1 MIVYYSEDTDPYF
14 NLAAEAFFLHHL
26 KDDVLF
32 IWRSNKAV
40 VCGKHQNVC
49 AEVNFA
55 HCIVNGISV
64 CRRLS
69 GGGTVY
75 HDLGNINFTF
85 IKNLNEGLEKA
96 VNYKQFLNPVR
107 DVLFAM
113 GIKTEYSLRDD
124 LLLNNYKVSG
134 NAQHIFQKGMRILHH
149 GTLLYDSDLLS
160 LGKAL
165 RSQGNYIG
173 KAIKSVRSEVTNIR
187 NWVDFGSVDIFLKKF
202 LNEIEKRF
210 NTSVIAL
217 EEKHLIDIDLIKN
230 QKFALNS
237 WVLGY
242 SPNYNHKRQLEWGNI
257 LLNLDMTIEK
267 GIVQNIEI
275 YNFNRQ
281 KSFEQEC
288 QNLLGME
295 FNMINVKNV
304 FNTLSFD
311 HYIQL
316 F

>member
-14 NLAAEAFFLHHL
+14 NLAAEAFLLHHL
-26 KDDVLF
+26 KEDVLL

-49 AEVNFA
+49 AEVNFG

-85 IKNLNEGLEKA
+85 IKNLREGLEKA
-96 VNYKQFLNPVR
+96 VNYKQFLDPVR
-107 DVLFAM
+107 AILLAM
-113 GIKTEYSLRDD
+113 GINTEYSLRDD

-165 RSQGNYIG
+165 HSQGNYIG

-187 NWVDFGSVDIFLKKF
+187 KWIDFGSVDIFLKKF
-202 LNEIEKRF
+202 LNEIEKHF
-210 NTSVIAL
+210 NTTVIAL
-217 EEKHLIDIDLIKN
+217 EKNHLIDIDLIKN

-242 SPNYNHKRQLEWGNI
+242 SPNYNHKRQLVWGNT
-257 LLNLDMTIEK
+257 LLNLDMTVEK

-275 YNFNRQ
+275 YNLNRQ
-281 KSFEQEC
+281 QSFEQEC

-295 FNMINVKNV
+295 FNINNVKNV

-311 HYIQL
+311 DYIQL